1 MSNAIIDGT
10 NIDLSVLSYSAPK
23 PNPSG
28 GKVVNLYNK
37 YSKESLTISAPL
49 MGSWGAQE
57 VKTLDGTGLGK
68 YTMTLQ
74 FSKGQYTTPEADKF
88 LEQMK
93 KVESKIKE
101 DAILYSKE
109 WFGKEIKSMDVMD
122 EKFTPMLKYPK
133 KSKGSEE
140 RNYNEPPQLNL
151 KLPCWKGVWQPSV
164 FDEDYN
170 PLYVKGKTDGSV
182 TPLDFLKCPN
192 KAPIQIMTLIQCAG
206 LWFVG
211 SPAKVSITWNLK
223 QVIVRKPRISAI
235 SDDTCFLTMKPT
247 DKEISI
253 VEDKYIE
260 HIGELTGLSKLKVE
274 LKPNVLVYTEKEKKD
289 IIDRIKQTPIGVF
302 DELNVKHTPE
312 HDQQIKDALDNNEIL
327 FFDDWW
333 KKYHDDEN
341 TGKRTN
347 VIIPV
352 GFPDYNA
359 WRKDV
364 GITFLFI
371 H

>member
-10 NIDLSVLSYSAPK
+10 NIDLSVFSYSAPK

-37 YSKESLTISAPL
+37 NAKESLTISVPL

-57 VKTLDGTGLGK
+57 VKTLDGSGTGK

-93 KVESKIKE
+93 LVEQKIKQ
-101 DAILYSKE
+101 DAMVYSKD

-140 RNYNEPPQLNL
+140 RDYSQPPQLTV
-151 KLPCWKGVWQPSV
+151 KLPCWKDVWQTSV
-164 FDEDYN
+164 FDEEYS
-170 PLYVKGKTDGSV
+170 PLYVKGKTDTGVS
-182 TPLDFLKCPN
+182 PLDFLRSTG
-192 KAPIQIMTLIQCAG
+192 KAPIQVICLIQCAG

-223 QVIVRKPRISAI
+223 QVIVRKPKTSSIA
-235 SDDTCFLTMKPT
+235 DDTCFLTVRPADLAALKAAPQPELEQN
-247 DKEISI
+247 DNSVSAL
-253 VEDKYIE
+253 VEDSD
-260 HIGELTGLSKLKVE
+260 GEDEYQLPPPEPVVEKVVE
-274 LKPNVLVYTEKEKKD
+274 PTPPPATEEPKKKKV
-289 IIDRIKQTPIGVF
+289 IAK
-302 DELNVKHTPE
+302 K
-312 HDQQIKDALDNNEIL
+312 KSDA
-327 FFDDWW
+327 
-333 KKYHDDEN
+333 
-341 TGKRTN
+341 
-347 VIIPV
+347 
-352 GFPDYNA
+352 
-359 WRKDV
+359 
-364 GITFLFI
+364 
-371 H
+371 